1 MIEQFETD
9 KENDNLEKNLIGQK
23 YKKTKKKLF
32 SKKLNI
38 IMILI
43 LIIIFLVLF
52 YKYYLN
58 ASKFYNVLI
67 GDIGGTN
74 IRLRLLK
81 MSKDI
86 ETEPIILKFEYK
98 STFEFKSLEYLLRDF
113 ISQLDENQKPQFAV
127 LGIPGPVEN
136 NQLLTLPNIPHW
148 DLDNG
153 DELGKKLG
161 IKKFQFLNDFVCNGY
176 AIQTNLKEN
185 VDYIKLNNVT
195 GIKDGPKLMI
205 GPGTGLGMG
214 YLLKNKKDKYYTIGS
229 SEGGGQDFS
238 AKSEFL
244 LKLRQFI
251 RDEVGL
257 GNVSLGKMCSG
268 RSLIPIYKF
277 LYLYGNQ
284 DNKKL
289 QREPNLGK
297 KIDVFKQY
305 REVDKVGEIN
315 VEITAKGLS
324 GECELCR
331 ETLLL
336 FTEIFAEI
344 AGDLALFTLPTNGVY
359 LLGGITRTI
368 TPLILNNTIFLN
380 HFKNKDHFW
389 FLLQKIPIYLVQNKD
404 IGLVGA
410 TEAARR
416 ILEEIE
422 EKKINI
428 SF

>member
-1 MIEQFETD
+1 MIEKFETD
-9 KENDNLEKNLIGQK
+9 NENDNLEKNLIE
-23 YKKTKKKLF
+23 KKHKKHKKSLF
-32 SKKLNI
+32 QNSTFI
-38 IMILI
+38 AVI
-43 LIIIFLVLF
+43 IIIFIFLFFILF
-52 YKYYLN
+52 YIYFIN
-58 ASKFYNVLI
+58 IPTFYNVLI

-81 MSKDI
+81 MTKEI
-86 ETEPIILKFEYK
+86 ELEPIIMKFEYK
-98 STFEFKSLEYLLRDF
+98 HTFEFSSLESLLRDF
-113 ISQLDENQKPQFAV
+113 IAQLDEKEKPEITV

-136 NQLLTLPNIPHW
+136 NQLITLPNIPHW
-148 DLDNG
+148 KLDNG
-153 DELGKKLG
+153 DDLGKKLG

-185 VDYIKLNNVT
+185 IDYIKLNNVT
-195 GIKDGPKLMI
+195 PIEDGPKLMI

-214 YLLKNKKDKYYTIGS
+214 YLLKNKNDKYYTIGS

-244 LKLRQFI
+244 LKLRNFI

-257 GNVSLGKMCSG
+257 GNVSIGKMCSG

-277 LYLYGNQ
+277 LYINGNKE
-284 DNKKL
+284 NKKL
-289 QREPNLGK
+289 KREPNLGK
-297 KIDVFKQY
+297 KIDNFKKY
-305 REVDKVGEIN
+305 KEVDKVGEIN
-315 VEITAKGLS
+315 VEITTKGLN

-336 FTEIFAEI
+336 FTEIFAEF
-344 AGDLALFTLPTNGVY
+344 AGDLALFTLPTSGVY
-359 LLGGITRTI
+359 LMGGITRII
-368 TPLILNNTIFLN
+368 TPMILNNTIFLN

-404 IGLVGA
+404 IGLIGA

-416 ILEEIE
+416 FLEEME
-422 EKKINI
+422 EK
-428 SF
+428 

>member
-1 MIEQFETD
+1 MEQLNID
-9 KENDNLEKNLIGQK
+9 DENDNIDKNLIQK
-23 YKKTKKKLF
+23 KHKSNKKKQF
-32 SKKLNI
+32 IKISI
-38 IMILI
+38 ITIT
-43 LIIIFLVLF
+43 IIFFFIICIYFFL
-52 YKYYLN
+52 KYYTNLPM
-58 ASKFYNVLI
+58 FHIVLI

-74 IRLRLLK
+74 VRLRLLEMTK
-81 MSKDI
+81 NI
-86 ETEPIILKFEYK
+86 EIEPKIIKFEYK
-98 STFEFKSLEYLLRDF
+98 STFEFESLEYLLKDF
-113 ISQLDENQKPQFAV
+113 ISSLSQEQKPQIAV
-127 LGIPGPVEN
+127 LGIPGPVED

-148 DLDNG
+148 NLYNG
-153 DELGKKLG
+153 NDLGKKLG
-161 IKKFQFLNDFVCNGY
+161 IKKFLFLNDFVCNGY

-185 VDYIKLNNVT
+185 IDYIKLNNVT
-195 GIKDGPKLMI
+195 QITDGPKLMI

-214 YLLKNKKDKYYTIGS
+214 YLLKNKKDKYYIIGS

-257 GNVSLGKMCSG
+257 GNVSLGKICSG
-268 RSLIPIYKF
+268 RALIPIYKF
-277 LYLYGNQ
+277 LHLNGNQ
-284 DNKKL
+284 YNKTL
-289 QREPNLGK
+289 EREPNLGRR
-297 KIDVFKQY
+297 IDIFKQY
-305 REVDKVGEIN
+305 KEVDRVGEIN
-315 VEITAKGLS
+315 AEITTKGLN

-344 AGDLALFTLPTNGVY
+344 AGDLALFTLPTSGVY
-359 LLGGITRTI
+359 LMGGITRII

-416 ILEEIE
+416 ILEEME
-422 EKKINI
+422 GK
-428 SF
+428 

>member
-1 MIEQFETD
+1 MIEKFETD
-9 KENDNLEKNLIGQK
+9 NENDNLEKNLIE
-23 YKKTKKKLF
+23 KKHKKHKKSLF
-32 SKKLNI
+32 QNSTFI
-38 IMILI
+38 AVI
-43 LIIIFLVLF
+43 IIIFIFLFFILF
-52 YKYYLN
+52 YIYFIN
-58 ASKFYNVLI
+58 IPTFYNVLI

-74 IRLRLLK
+74 ILLRLLK
-81 MSKDI
+81 MTKEI
-86 ETEPIILKFEYK
+86 ELEPIIMKFEYK
-98 STFEFKSLEYLLRDF
+98 HTFEFSSLESLLRDF
-113 ISQLDENQKPQFAV
+113 IAQLDEKEKPEITV

-136 NQLLTLPNIPHW
+136 NQLITLPNIPHW
-148 DLDNG
+148 KLDNG
-153 DELGKKLG
+153 DDLGKKLG

-185 VDYIKLNNVT
+185 IDYIKLNNVT
-195 GIKDGPKLMI
+195 PIEDGPKLMI

-214 YLLKNKKDKYYTIGS
+214 YLLKNKNDKYYTIGS

-244 LKLRQFI
+244 LKLRNFI

-257 GNVSLGKMCSG
+257 GNVSIGKMCSG

-277 LYLYGNQ
+277 LYINGNKE
-284 DNKKL
+284 NKKL
-289 QREPNLGK
+289 KREPNLGK
-297 KIDVFKQY
+297 KIDNFKKY
-305 REVDKVGEIN
+305 KEVDKVGEIN
-315 VEITAKGLS
+315 VEITTKGLN

-336 FTEIFAEI
+336 FTEIFAEF
-344 AGDLALFTLPTNGVY
+344 AGDLALFTLPTSGVY
-359 LLGGITRTI
+359 LMGGITRII

-404 IGLVGA
+404 IGLIGA

-416 ILEEIE
+416 FLEEME
-422 EKKINI
+422 EK
-428 SF
+428 

>member
-1 MIEQFETD
+1 MIEKFETD
-9 KENDNLEKNLIGQK
+9 NENDNLEKNLIE
-23 YKKTKKKLF
+23 KKHKKHKKSLF
-32 SKKLNI
+32 QNST
-38 IMILI
+38 LI
-43 LIIIFLVLF
+43 AVIIIIFIFLFFILF
-52 YKYYLN
+52 YIYFIN
-58 ASKFYNVLI
+58 IPTFYNVLI

-81 MSKDI
+81 MTKEI
-86 ETEPIILKFEYK
+86 ELEPIIMKFEYK
-98 STFEFKSLEYLLRDF
+98 HTFEFSSLESLLRDF
-113 ISQLDENQKPQFAV
+113 IAQLDEKEKPEITV

-136 NQLLTLPNIPHW
+136 NQLITLPNIPHW
-148 DLDNG
+148 KLDNG
-153 DELGKKLG
+153 DDLGKKLG

-185 VDYIKLNNVT
+185 IDYIKLNNVT
-195 GIKDGPKLMI
+195 PIEDGPKLMI

-214 YLLKNKKDKYYTIGS
+214 YLLKNKNDKYYTIGS

-244 LKLRQFI
+244 LKLRNFI

-257 GNVSLGKMCSG
+257 GNVSIGKMCSG

-277 LYLYGNQ
+277 LYINGNKE
-284 DNKKL
+284 NKKL

-297 KIDVFKQY
+297 KIDNFKKY
-305 REVDKVGEIN
+305 KEVDKVGEIN
-315 VEITAKGLS
+315 VEITTKGLN

-336 FTEIFAEI
+336 FTEIFAEF
-344 AGDLALFTLPTNGVY
+344 AGDLALFTLPTSGVY
-359 LLGGITRTI
+359 LMGGITRII
-368 TPLILNNTIFLN
+368 TPMILNNTIFLN

-404 IGLVGA
+404 IGLIGA

-416 ILEEIE
+416 FLEEME
-422 EKKINI
+422 EK
-428 SF
+428 

>member
-1 MIEQFETD
+1 MD
-9 KENDNLEKNLIGQK
+9 NENENLENNLIVKKGQK
-23 YKKTKKKLF
+23 FKKNKC
-32 SKKLNI
+32 LNKMFI
-38 IMILI
+38 
-43 LIIIFLVLF
+43 IIIFISFAIFIFLIYRF
-52 YKYYLN
+52 FFN
-58 ASKFYNVLI
+58 SPKFYNVLV

-74 IRLRLLK
+74 IRLKLLK

-86 ETEPIILKFEYK
+86 EIEPEVIKFEYK
-98 STFEFKSLEYLLRDF
+98 STFQFRSLEYLLKDF
-113 ISQLDENQKPQFAV
+113 ISNLDQKQKPQFAV

-148 DLDNG
+148 HLDNG
-153 DELGKKLG
+153 DDLGKRLG

-185 VDYIKLNNVT
+185 IDYIRLNNVT
-195 GIKDGPKLMI
+195 AIKDGPKLMI

-214 YLLKNKKDKYYTIGS
+214 YLLKNKNDKYYTIGS

-277 LYLYGNQ
+277 LYSNGNKY
-284 DNKKL
+284 NKKL
-289 QREPNLGK
+289 EREPNLGK
-297 KIDVFKQY
+297 KIDIFKQY
-305 REVDKVGEIN
+305 KEVDKVREIN
-315 VEITAKGLS
+315 IEITTKGLN

-359 LLGGITRTI
+359 LMGGITRI
-368 TPLILNNTIFLN
+368 LTPIILNNTIFLN

-422 EKKINI
+422 EKK
-428 SF
+428 F

>member
-1 MIEQFETD
+1 MIDQFETD
-9 KENDNLEKNLIGQK
+9 NENDNLEKNLIG
-23 YKKTKKKLF
+23 KKSNNLKRNAF
-32 SKKLNI
+32 LNKSILI
-38 IMILI
+38 IFIIIIILI
-43 LIIIFLVLF
+43 LLF
-52 YKYYLN
+52 YRNYIN
-58 ASKFYNVLI
+58 TAKFYNVLV

-81 MSKDI
+81 MSKEI
-86 ETEPIILKFEYK
+86 EIEPTIIKFEYK
-98 STFEFKSLEYLLRDF
+98 STFDYKSLEFLLRDF
-113 ISQLDENQKPQFAV
+113 ISQLDKNQKPQFAV

-136 NQLLTLPNIPHW
+136 NQLITLPNIPHW
-148 DLDNG
+148 PLDNG
-153 DELGKKLG
+153 DDLGKKLG

-185 VDYIKLNNVT
+185 KDYIRLNNVT
-195 GIKDGPKLMI
+195 AIEDGPKLMI

-214 YLLKNKKDKYYTIGS
+214 FLLKNKKDKYYTIGS

-257 GNVSLGKMCSG
+257 RNVSLGKMCSG

-277 LYLYGNQ
+277 LYLNGNEN
-284 DNKKL
+284 NKKL
-289 QREPNLGK
+289 EREPNLGK
-297 KIDVFKQY
+297 KIDIFKQY
-305 REVDKVGEIN
+305 KEVDKVGEIN
-315 VEITAKGLS
+315 VEITTKGLS
-324 GECELCR
+324 GECELCK

-359 LLGGITRTI
+359 LLGGITRII
-368 TPLILNNTIFLN
+368 TPLILNTTIFLN

-404 IGLVGA
+404 IGLIGA

-422 EKKINI
+422 E
-428 SF
+428 S